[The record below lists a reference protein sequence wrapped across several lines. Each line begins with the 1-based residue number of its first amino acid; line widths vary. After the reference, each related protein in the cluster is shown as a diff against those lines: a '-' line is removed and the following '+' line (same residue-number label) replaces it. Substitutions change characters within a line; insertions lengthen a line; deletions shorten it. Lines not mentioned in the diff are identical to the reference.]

1 MAVFNKAKL
10 VVDSIDISTALRS
23 LAFNDTVE
31 EVDDTAM
38 GDNTR
43 SSAGGLK
50 RWTIEGEANQAYGA
64 GLLDA
69 AFATK
74 VGLVVTCLWR
84 HTTTATKDGVQ
95 PLYTGSGLITEY
107 VPMGGSVGDQK
118 IATFSIVS
126 AGDRTRTV
134 PTATA

>member
-1 MAVFNKAKL
+1 MTIYNKAKL
-10 VVDSIDISTALRS
+10 VVGAVDISTDLRS
-23 LAFNDTVE
+23 LAYNEAVE

-43 SSAGGLK
+43 SSAGGLI
-50 RWTIEGEANQAYGA
+50 RWTIEGEANQEYGA
-64 GLLDA
+64 GSLDA

-74 VGLVVTCLWR
+74 VGTVVAVVWR
-84 HTTTATKDGVQ
+84 HTTTATAASAAIPK
-95 PLYTGSGLITEY
+95 YTGNGLITEY

-126 AGDRTRTV
+126 AGDRTRLIT
-134 PTATA
+134 